1 MEEAATLSILRSV
14 CLALL
19 RLIESPALG
28 TLCTFVVCQGFV
40 VFRNNSVYAGS
51 DKMEWLGAA
60 GLGLP
65 GFGSFVRKESADVLK
80 DGGLS

>member
-1 MEEAATLSILRSV
+1 MPRVVYIRQGDRGTEDFIAGM
-14 CLALL
+14 
-19 RLIESPALG
+19 IESPVQRK
-28 TLCTFVVCQGFV
+28 FVVCQLRWA
-40 VFRNNSVYAGS
+40 VFRNNDAYAGS

-65 GFGSFVRKESADVLK
+65 GFSSFVRKESADVLK